1 MVDLCRELIFKQENV
16 WLLYLILN
24 DANDNQIEMIVE
36 VKYAN
41 ERQMDKSVKVSLKKN
56 NRRFFSKEQR
66 AAYGEKSDMKKS
78 PYQQDVPVD
87 MEIFNSDFTYLKN
100 CGKYSL
106 CASRSSSTTIFASSS
121 LGQSGFK
128 FRAATARFLSPLTA
142 ASIVIRSNAL
152 IMCT

>member
-24 DANDNQIEMIVE
+24 DNKIEMIVE

-41 ERQMDKSVKVSLKKN
+41 ERQMDKSVKLSLKKN

-78 PYQQDVPVD
+78 PYQQDVPGRYG
-87 MEIFNSDFTYLKN
+87 DF
-100 CGKYSL
+100 
-106 CASRSSSTTIFASSS
+106 
-121 LGQSGFK
+121 
-128 FRAATARFLSPLTA
+128 
-142 ASIVIRSNAL
+142 
-152 IMCT
+152 

>member
-1 MVDLCRELIFKQENV
+1 MVDLYRELIFKQENV
-16 WLLYLILN
+16 WLRYLILN

-87 MEIFNSDFTYLKN
+87 MEILIRISYLKN

>member
-24 DANDNQIEMIVE
+24 DANDNKIEMIVE

-41 ERQMDKSVKVSLKKN
+41 ERQMDKSVKLSLKKN

-78 PYQQDVPVD
+78 PYQQD
-87 MEIFNSDFTYLKN
+87 IFNSDFTYLKN

-128 FRAATARFLSPLTA
+128 FMAATARFLSPLTA